1 MIDIMNKRYY
11 FFALSII
18 VILAGFIGFLVNGLQ
33 LDIQFQGGTIVKVQM
48 PDDSFDTA
56 LIENTVG
63 NAINKKVTAQKLQTY
78 SAKNEDGKIDLLE
91 LKVSSEDTLSDT
103 ELNKVFDVLSS
114 DFNVAEDAEK
124 DVQSVQPFIGREMMK
139 NALLAALIAFVLII
153 LYVWRRFSVISGLS
167 AAIMAVVALI
177 HDVAVMFS
185 LYAIFKIP
193 VNESFVAAVLTIL
206 GYSINDTII
215 IYDRIRENSRFTRK
229 ADVFEL
235 VNKSVNETLGR
246 SINTLLSTLISVVV
260 VYIFASANNI
270 QSLKNFALPLMV
282 GLISGGYS
290 SIFIAGPLWA
300 MWKNRQMVRK
310 IPAKSAKNKTKAKVR

>member
-11 FFALSII
+11 FFAVSII

-48 PDDSFDTA
+48 SDDSFDTA
-56 LIENTVG
+56 LIENTVE

-78 SAKNEDGKIDLLE
+78 SARDENGKIDLLE

-114 DFNVAEDAEK
+114 DFNVAKDAEK
-124 DVQSVQPFIGREMMK
+124 DVQSVQPFIGREMMR
-139 NALLAALIAFVLII
+139 NALLAALIAAVLII

-185 LYAIFKIP
+185 LYTIFKIP

-235 VNKSVNETLGR
+235 VNKSVNETLSR
-246 SINTLLSTLISVVV
+246 SINTLLTTLICVVS

-270 QSLKNFALPLMV
+270 QSLKNFTLPLMV

-290 SIFIAGPLWA
+290 SIFILSLTSLYTLLSLH
-300 MWKNRQMVRK
+300 
-310 IPAKSAKNKTKAKVR
+310 KSANRNLSSFTCFSS